1 MSDIKDD
8 LQRVTSLHPKVKQ
21 ALENIYTQAHK
32 EAEKGGSKILVT
44 LSLDKYTKREI
55 NSIYGLLHEEG
66 LYVQVP
72 FEATE
77 TEVKFEVSWT

>member
-1 MSDIKDD
+1 MSDIRDD
-8 LQRVTSLHPKVKQ
+8 LQRITSLHPKVKQ
-21 ALENIYTQAHK
+21 ALENIYIQAHK
-32 EAEKGGSKILVT
+32 EAEKGGSKIMVT
-44 LSLDKYTKREI
+44 LALDEYSKREI
-55 NSIYGLLHEEG
+55 NSIYGLLHEDG